1 MPFQQALTGVRRSD
15 KAAKLWW
22 HLIHEF
28 DPAKARDLGLG
39 HSWSGSAA
47 VAMEWSGKHRRPESP
62 CSREASA
69 PTDSGQRDRFARFR
83 NEIRFLIEH
92 EDYPG
97 IVPILD
103 HDLPEEAEAQAW
115 YAMPV
120 AQGLLGVLG
129 EDPPVEAVLTAIASI
144 AGTLAALALEGVA
157 HRDIK
162 PDNLFA
168 RAGNWEIGDFGL
180 VAYPKKDP
188 LTVHGRRLGPI
199 DFMAPEIR
207 DAADLADPHAADVWS
222 LAQTLW
228 TTLVGDRHPVGGPH
242 QMQPPWAL
250 TSRIEHPRAAQLDR
264 VLMSATRWTPADRL
278 TMRDFESELLACL
291 VEPPEERE
299 FPDRSDL
306 VARLR
311 DLVTPALNDKVLQQE
326 YQSLLT
332 AGDRALQERIV
343 HPIYFE
349 LGAPTRRVRLPPTNH
364 GSCTGGLPQ
373 GRASWHH
380 LRHKRLHHQSSTANR
395 GNYRVGRFL
404 RTEQHRGPITR
415 CEACRTA

>member
-1 MPFQQALTGVRRSD
+1 MSSIQRGARFGPWTLLERLGGGGNGVV
-15 KAAKLWW
+15 W
-22 HLIHEF
+22 E
-28 DPAKARDLGLG
+28 ARDNQ
-39 HSWSGSAA
+39 SRRAA
-47 VAMEWSGKHRRPESP
+47 VKLLHRR
-62 CSREASA
+62 R
-69 PTDSGQRDRFARFR
+69 GQRDRFARFR

-199 DFMAPEIR
+199 DFMAPEMR

-278 TMRDFESELLACL
+278 TIRDFESELLACL

-306 VARLR
+306 VPRLR

-332 AGDRALQERIV
+332 AGDRALQERIIRPDFTSNSRTNSTGTTPTYKPRIV
-343 HPIYFE
+343 HWWTS
-349 LGAPTRRVRLPPTNH
+349 TRASVLAPPTAQAVTSPVLDRQPWEL
-364 GSCTGGLPQ
+364 SCRQVSP
-373 GRASWHH
+373 
-380 LRHKRLHHQSSTANR
+380 
-395 GNYRVGRFL
+395 Y
-404 RTEQHRGPITR
+404 
-415 CEACRTA
+415 